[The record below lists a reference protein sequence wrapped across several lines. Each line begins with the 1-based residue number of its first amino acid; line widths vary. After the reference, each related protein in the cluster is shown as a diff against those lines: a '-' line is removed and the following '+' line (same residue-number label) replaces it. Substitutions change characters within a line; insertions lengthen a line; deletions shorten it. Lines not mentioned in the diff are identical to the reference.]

1 MRKIKTKA
9 ELKGL
14 AQVPHPS
21 FTQVSCCPSPCM
33 RVVLFAW
40 VNCIKELKGKLKTK
54 LLIKNPIGDAHVYS
68 NFRLLQRYQI
78 LS

>member
-21 FTQVSCCPSPCM
+21 FTQVSCCPCM

-54 LLIKNPIGDAHVYS
+54 LLMGMLIYRVFFFFPPK
-68 NFRLLQRYQI
+68 F
-78 LS
+78 

>member
-40 VNCIKELKGKLKTK
+40 INCIKELKGK
-54 LLIKNPIGDAHVYS
+54 
-68 NFRLLQRYQI
+68 
-78 LS
+78 